1 VGPAASPVLGSNLMT
16 SGPWRKP
23 PRQPRP
29 EAATFLSFLW
39 PGLGQWYAGR
49 PRAAALQ
56 AAPILLALIAVAL
69 LVGGDLQRMAILLFD
84 PQVAIAVLVLVLLTG
99 AWRLGSMAHAQA
111 IARRRGAFRGSAT
124 GVFAVLVLV
133 VVVVHLAVASVAL
146 DFYRA
151 GSKIFV
157 ADPLGPLTPT
167 PAPGSSPGVQPTAP
181 PVEEQPGRINVLLTG
196 IDSSETRNHALTDTL
211 IVVSID
217 RATKDVAMIS
227 FPRDIARFPLW
238 DGRTFTGKINSLMT
252 YAARRPEEFP
262 DGGLGT
268 VTRELGY
275 LLGVPIDYYAAINLE
290 GFERLIDEVGGV
302 TIVNDK
308 AIADPAYGGWKDG
321 RIGFFLPAGT
331 HTLDGS
337 NALAYVRSRKGAGDN
352 DFTRARRQQQLLV
365 ALRKKLTDPAMLPR
379 LSGVLDATASTV
391 TTSFPPGRLSEL
403 LDLGSGVKDD
413 EIRRFVLG
421 PPYATHPPTG
431 TTGGIYILSL
441 DFARVAKL
449 SIDLFGSDSRY
460 AQTGLP

>member
-1 VGPAASPVLGSNLMT
+1 MT
-16 SGPWRKP
+16 PGPWRKP
-23 PRQPRP
+23 LRQPRP

-56 AAPILLALIAVAL
+56 AAPILLALIALAA

-84 PQVAIAVLVLVLLTG
+84 PQIAIAVLVLVLLTG
-99 AWRLGSMAHAQA
+99 AWRIGSMAHAHA
-111 IARRRGAFRGSAT
+111 ISRRSGAFRGGAPAF
-124 GVFAVLVLV
+124 FAALALVAAV
-133 VVVVHLAVASVAL
+133 AHLAVASVAL
-146 DFYRA
+146 DFYQA

-157 ADPLGPLTPT
+157 ADPLRPLVPT
-167 PAPGSSPGVQPTAP
+167 PAPGSTAGPPPTAP

-196 IDSSETRNHALTDTL
+196 IDSSATRNHALTDTL
-211 IVVSID
+211 IVISID

-252 YAARRPEEFP
+252 YAAQRPQEFP

-275 LLGVPIDYYAAINLE
+275 LLGVPIDYYAAINLD

-302 TIVNDK
+302 RVVNDR
-308 AIADPAYGGWKDG
+308 AINDPAYGGWKDG
-321 RIGFFLPAGT
+321 RIGFALSAGP
-331 HTLDGS
+331 HTLDGPT
-337 NALAYVRSRKGAGDN
+337 ALAYVRSRRGAGDN

-365 ALRKKLTDPAMLPR
+365 ALRQKLTDPAMLPR
-379 LSGVLDATASTV
+379 LSGVLDATSATV
-391 TTSFPPGRLSEL
+391 TTNFPPGRLSEL
-403 LDLGSGVKDD
+403 LDLGTGIKDD
-413 EIRRFVLG
+413 EIRRYVLG
-421 PPYATHPPTG
+421 PPYAVHPPTN

-449 SIDLFGSDSRY
+449 SVDLFGNDSRY

>member
-1 VGPAASPVLGSNLMT
+1 MT
-16 SGPWRKP
+16 PGPWRKP
-23 PRQPRP
+23 PRPLRQPRP

-56 AAPILLALIAVAL
+56 AAPILLALIAVAV
-69 LVGGDLQRMAILLFD
+69 LVGGDLQRLAILLFD
-84 PQVAIAVLVLVLLTG
+84 PQVAIAILVLVLLTG
-99 AWRLGSMAHAQA
+99 AWRIGSMAHAHA
-111 IARRRGAFRGSAT
+111 IASRRGVIRGSAP
-124 GVFAVLVLV
+124 GVFALLAVIAIAL
-133 VVVVHLAVASVAL
+133 HLAVASVAFN
-146 DFYRA
+146 FYEA

-157 ADPLGPLTPT
+157 ADPLKPFIPT
-167 PAPGSSPGVQPTAP
+167 PAPGTTPGPAPTAP
-181 PVEEQPGRINVLLTG
+181 PVEQQPGRINVLLTG
-196 IDSSETRNHALTDTL
+196 IDSSETRHHALTDTL
-211 IVVSID
+211 IVISID

-227 FPRDIARFPLW
+227 FPRDIAQFPLW

-302 TIVNDK
+302 RIVNDR
-308 AIADPAYGGWKDG
+308 AINDPGYGGWHDG
-321 RIGFFLPAGT
+321 RIGFVLPAGT
-331 HTLDGS
+331 HMLDGPT
-337 NALAYVRSRKGAGDN
+337 ALAYVRSRRGAGDN

-365 ALRKKLTDPAMLPR
+365 ALRQKLTDPAMLPR

-391 TTSFPPGRLSEL
+391 TTNFPPRRLSEL

-421 PPYATHPPTG
+421 PPYATHPPTN

-449 SIDLFGSDSRY
+449 SVDLFGSDSRY
-460 AQTGLP
+460 AQTTGSP

>member
-1 VGPAASPVLGSNLMT
+1 MT

-23 PRQPRP
+23 LRRPRP

-56 AAPILLALIAVAL
+56 AAPFLLALVGAGV
-69 LVGGDLQRMAILLFD
+69 LVGGDLQRLAILLFD
-84 PQVAIAVLVLVLLTG
+84 PQVAIAVLVLAILTG
-99 AWRLGSMAHAQA
+99 LWRVGSMAHAQR
-111 IARRRGAFRGSAT
+111 ITARGGGLRGPS
-124 GVFAVLVLV
+124 VFALLAV
-133 VVVVHLAVASVAL
+133 VAIVGHLAVASVAL
-146 DFYRA
+146 NFYQA
-151 GSKIFV
+151 GSKIFI
-157 ADPLGPLTPT
+157 ADPLRPVPQPT
-167 PAPGSSPGVQPTAP
+167 PAPGESPRPAPTAP

-196 IDSSETRNHALTDTL
+196 IDSSEIRNQALTDTL

-252 YAARRPEEFP
+252 YAAQRPDEFP

-275 LLGVPIDYYAAINLE
+275 LLGVPIDYYAAINLD

-302 TIVNDK
+302 TIVNDR
-308 AIADPAYGGWKDG
+308 AINDPAYGGWKEP

-331 HTLDGS
+331 HELDGPR
-337 NALAYVRSRKGAGDN
+337 ALAFARSRKGAGDN

-365 ALRKKLTDPAMLPR
+365 ALRRKLTDPAMLPR
-379 LSGVLDATASTV
+379 LSGVLDAASATL
-391 TTSFPPGRLSEL
+391 TTNFPSGRLSEL
-403 LDLGSGVKDD
+403 LDLGSGIKDD
-413 EIRRFVLG
+413 EIRRYVLG
-421 PPYATHPPTG
+421 PPYATNPPASS
-431 TTGGIYILSL
+431 TGGLYILAL
-441 DFARVAKL
+441 DFDRVAKL
-449 SIDLFGSDSRY
+449 SVELFGSDSRY
-460 AQTGLP
+460 AQTGSP